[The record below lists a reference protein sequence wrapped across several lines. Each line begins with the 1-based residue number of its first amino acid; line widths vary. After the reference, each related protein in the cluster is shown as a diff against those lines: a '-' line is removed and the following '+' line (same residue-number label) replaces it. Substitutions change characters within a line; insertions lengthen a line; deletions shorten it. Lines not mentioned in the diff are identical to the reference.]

1 LELAEISSQETKNKI
16 IKTSLKNPVFPS
28 LDSILKKDYIIEND
42 INRKVNKHVNSTNNI
57 SSLKSIL
64 NKEKSPKKFKEDL
77 NGLFSKKNKSKFDKN
92 NLSGFNNDV
101 NELSTNSNSR
111 YLSSPNEEKI
121 TTHIKNNSAD
131 LTIENTVHEH
141 FPVKRSSLFRNKNRS
156 RFAFVSEEEAFEN
169 VCIPEKINEI
179 INKKTSTYY
188 FLKNIDLHRED
199 YENYIL
205 KNFDDK
211 EWIEFIISIKKYNQ
225 NK

>member
-1 LELAEISSQETKNKI
+1 MKN
-16 IKTSLKNPVFPS
+16 SVFPS
-28 LDSILKKDYIIEND
+28 LDSILKKDFLFEND
-42 INRKVNKHVNSTNNI
+42 NNRKVTKHVNSTNNI

-77 NGLFSKKNKSKFDKN
+77 NGLFSKKNKSKFDN
-92 NLSGFNNDV
+92 NLSGTNHDM

-111 YLSSPNEEKI
+111 YLSSPNEDKF
-121 TTHIKNNSAD
+121 TTHMKNNSAD

-141 FPVKRSSLFRNKNRS
+141 FPVKRTSLFRNKNRS
-156 RFAFVSEEEAFEN
+156 RFAFASEEEAFEN

-179 INKKTSTYY
+179 INKKTSTYF

-211 EWIEFIISIKKYNQ
+211 EWIEFIISIKKGNP

>member
-111 YLSSPNEEKI
+111 YLSYIFLLKEHLYSETRI
-121 TTHIKNNSAD
+121 DQD
-131 LTIENTVHEH
+131 LRLQVKK
-141 FPVKRSSLFRNKNRS
+141 KRSRM
-156 RFAFVSEEEAFEN
+156 FVSQT
-169 VCIPEKINEI
+169 K
-179 INKKTSTYY
+179 
-188 FLKNIDLHRED
+188 
-199 YENYIL
+199 
-205 KNFDDK
+205 
-211 EWIEFIISIKKYNQ
+211 
-225 NK
+225 

>member
-1 LELAEISSQETKNKI
+1 M
-16 IKTSLKNPVFPS
+16 
-28 LDSILKKDYIIEND
+28 IEND
-42 INRKVNKHVNSTNNI
+42 INRKVTKHMNSTNNI

-77 NGLFSKKNKSKFDKN
+77 NCSYSKKNKSKAN
-92 NLSGFNNDV
+92 NFSGINQDL

-111 YLSSPNEEKI
+111 YLSSPNEDKI
-121 TTHIKNNSAD
+121 TTHMKNNSAD
-131 LTIENTVHEH
+131 LTIENSVHEH
-141 FPVKRSSLFRNKNRS
+141 FHVKRSSLFRNKNRS
-156 RFAFVSEEEAFEN
+156 RFPFVSEEEAMDN
-169 VCIPEKINEI
+169 LCIPEKINEI

-188 FLKNIDLHRED
+188 FLKNIDLHREE

-211 EWIEFIISIKKYNQ
+211 EWIDFIISIKKGNP